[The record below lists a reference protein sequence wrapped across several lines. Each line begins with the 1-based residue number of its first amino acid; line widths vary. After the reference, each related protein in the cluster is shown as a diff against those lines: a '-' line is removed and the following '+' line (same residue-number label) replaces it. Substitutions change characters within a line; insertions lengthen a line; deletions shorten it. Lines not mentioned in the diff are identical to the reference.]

1 MKAIVYLG
9 KENLLF
15 KKMEKPLLNEGEVLI
30 KVRYAGICGTDMV
43 IYDGKLSHRVTPP
56 LIPGHEF
63 SGEIMEINSSKKYG
77 LKKGDRVT
85 VNPLIF
91 CSECHACK
99 SGFFHVCKS
108 LGLLGVEKDGGF
120 AEYVRASIDMVHK
133 IPDGLSLKVATLV
146 EPLAVAVHCLRRS
159 ELKIGDCAL
168 VLGGGPIGVLI
179 AQVARIAGASDVIIT
194 EVNDFRIDIAR
205 KLGFSV
211 INPLETNLFER
222 IMEMTKGNGTDVVFE
237 VAGAKNAMQE
247 AISLVRIRGRI
258 ISVALHQEV
267 FSASAFEVIFREL
280 SIVGSRVYEYGDFD
294 RAINILAKDKIN
306 GELIISHVL
315 PLREASK
322 AFEEIKKDGEVMKIL
337 LDVRQ

>member
-1 MKAIVYLG
+1 
-9 KENLLF
+9 
-15 KKMEKPLLNEGEVLI
+15 
-30 KVRYAGICGTDMV
+30 
-43 IYDGKLSHRVTPP
+43 
-56 LIPGHEF
+56 
-63 SGEIMEINSSKKYG
+63 
-77 LKKGDRVT
+77 
-85 VNPLIF
+85 
-91 CSECHACK
+91 
-99 SGFFHVCKS
+99 
-108 LGLLGVEKDGGF
+108 
-120 AEYVRASIDMVHK
+120 
-133 IPDGLSLKVATLV
+133 
-146 EPLAVAVHCLRRS
+146 
-159 ELKIGDCAL
+159 
-168 VLGGGPIGVLI
+168 LGGGPIGVLI